1 MGRTLLIT
9 GGCGFIGANFV
20 RRVLREHPD
29 YEVVNLDKLTY
40 AGNPAN
46 LSGVEGDPRYRFVH
60 GDICDAGVVDP
71 LVERADWVVNFAA
84 ESHVDRSILGGGD
97 FLTTNVQ
104 GTYVLLEAAHRH
116 GVERYHQVSTDEV
129 YGSIAEGAWDEAW
142 PLKPRN
148 PYSATKASADLLV
161 RAFHVSHGVPTLVT
175 RASNTIGPYQYPE
188 KRVPLFIT
196 NAIDDQPLPIYGDGL
211 QVRDHLYV
219 DDHCA
224 AIDLVLH
231 RGETGKV
238 YNVGGGNE
246 ATGIEVA
253 RAILQRLGK
262 PESLLRFVEDRAGHD
277 LRYAL
282 DSSRIRRL
290 GWSPAVGV
298 EEAMD
303 RTVEW
308 YVRHESWWREIR
320 NREDYKAYYLRQYGK
335 RLAP

>member
-1 MGRTLLIT
+1 MARSLLIT

-20 RRVLREHPD
+20 RYVLREHPD

-46 LSGVEGDPRYRFVH
+46 LSDIEEDPRYRFVH
-60 GDICDAGVVDP
+60 GDICDAGRVDP
-71 LVERADWVVNFAA
+71 LVAEADWVVNFAA
-84 ESHVDRSILGGGD
+84 ESHVDRSILGSAD
-97 FLTTNVQ
+97 FLSTNVQ
-104 GTYVLLEAAHRH
+104 GTYVLLDAARRH

-129 YGSIAEGAWDEAW
+129 YGSIDEGAWDEAD
-142 PLKPRN
+142 PLEPRN
-148 PYSATKASADLLV
+148 PYSATKAGAELLV

-196 NAIDDQPLPIYGDGL
+196 NAIDDLPLPVYGDGL

-224 AIDLVLH
+224 AIDRVLH
-231 RGETGKV
+231 FGEPGQV
-238 YNVGGGNE
+238 YNIGGENE

-253 RAILQRLGK
+253 QAILGRLGK
-262 PESLLRFVEDRAGHD
+262 PEGLLQFVEDRAGHD

-290 GWSPAVGV
+290 GWSPAVSV

-303 RTVEW
+303 RTVQW
-308 YVRHESWWREIR
+308 YVDHESWWREIR
-320 NREDYKAYYLRQYGK
+320 NREDYKAYYLRQYGE
-335 RLAP
+335 RLS

>member
-1 MGRTLLIT
+1 MGRSLLIT

-46 LSGVEGDPRYRFVH
+46 LKDLEADPRYRFVH

-71 LVERADWVVNFAA
+71 LVAEADWVVNFAA
-84 ESHVDRSILGGGD
+84 ESHVDRSILGSAD
-97 FLTTNVQ
+97 FLSTNVH
-104 GTYVLLEAAHRH
+104 GTYVLLDAARRH

-129 YGSIAEGAWDEAW
+129 YGSIDEGAWDEAE
-142 PLKPRN
+142 PLEPRN

-161 RAFHVSHGVPTLVT
+161 RAFNVSHGVPTLIT

-196 NAIDDQPLPIYGDGL
+196 NAMDNLPLPVYGNGL

-224 AIDLVLH
+224 AIERVLH
-231 RGETGKV
+231 HGEPGQV
-238 YNVGGGNE
+238 YNVGGENE

-253 RAILQRLGK
+253 QAILRRLGK
-262 PESLLRFVEDRAGHD
+262 SEGLLQFVEDRAGHD

-290 GWSPAVGV
+290 GWSPAVSV

-303 RTVEW
+303 RTVQW
-308 YVRHESWWREIR
+308 YVDHEFWWREIR
-320 NREDYKAYYLRQYGK
+320 NRDDYRAYYLRQYGG
-335 RLAP
+335 RLN

>member
-1 MGRTLLIT
+1 MGRSLLIT

-20 RRVLREHPD
+20 RRVLREHAD

-46 LSGVEGDPRYRFVH
+46 LSDIEADPRYRFVH

-71 LVERADWVVNFAA
+71 LVAEADWVVNFAA
-84 ESHVDRSILGGGD
+84 ESHVDRSILGSAD
-97 FLTTNVQ
+97 FLSTNVH
-104 GTYVLLEAAHRH
+104 GTYVLLDAARRH

-129 YGSIAEGAWDEAW
+129 YGSIDEGAWDEAE
-142 PLKPRN
+142 PLEPRN

-161 RAFHVSHGVPTLVT
+161 RAFNVSHGVPTLIT

-196 NAIDDQPLPIYGDGL
+196 NAMDNLPLPIYGNGL

-224 AIDLVLH
+224 AIERVLH
-231 RGETGKV
+231 HGEPGQV
-238 YNVGGGNE
+238 YNVGGENE

-253 RAILQRLGK
+253 QAILRRLGK
-262 PESLLRFVEDRAGHD
+262 SEGLLQFVEDRAGHD

-290 GWSPAVGV
+290 GWSPAVSV

-303 RTVEW
+303 RTVQW
-308 YVRHESWWREIR
+308 YVDHESWWREIR
-320 NREDYKAYYLRQYGK
+320 NRDDYRAYYLRQYGG
-335 RLAP
+335 RLN